1 MQLKRDIAPR
11 SFQSR
16 IPRYLQIAG
25 VVYCVTIGLAKQ
37 VTSAGARG
45 LRLQMQM
52 LLLVER
58 EDTSASRLACMAEA
72 KGGKYVVTHSPIR
85 VTLPWRTQNHWLPF
99 EYASRS
105 RLPRLSPKRVS
116 SKTSASLKTPS
127 QHPEPPRFPFLIW
140 IVKCPRPRVRLARYP
155 RASSVAPLSS
165 FELLLPPSVA
175 Y

>member
-105 RLPRLSPKRVS
+105 RATPPQPQKGFEQDFSQPQNAQPASRTSSLSFSDLDRQMP
-116 SKTSASLKTPS
+116 ASTG
-127 QHPEPPRFPFLIW
+127 QIG
-140 IVKCPRPRVRLARYP
+140 
-155 RASSVAPLSS
+155 
-165 FELLLPPSVA
+165 
-175 Y
+175 